1 MDTRWRKAFEKV
13 KKVKKVGKQSL
24 TKRVIDKSLVERGKK
39 VFTMKKKIFCFV
51 LVLLLMTQLTP
62 SVTAATQGWQL
73 DENQQ
78 WTYLE
83 NNVKVVGWQRINQKW
98 YYFDSNGIM
107 RTGWQ
112 IINQKWYFFANSGEM
127 VTGWLLWNQNWYHLA
142 PSGEM
147 VINWQR
153 IQNQWYYFD
162 GGGRMLVGWQRIN
175 NQWYY
180 LASSGQMLTK
190 WQFYNQKWYYLAS
203 DGTMVT
209 GWAWIDSHWHYFD
222 SSGAMQTG
230 WVLFE
235 GKWYYLNPSGAMQ
248 IGWIFQNNQWYYL
261 QRTGDWFENETTQF
275 IRTILP
281 DALEVSA
288 NANLFPSVMMAQTSI
303 ESALGTSLL
312 AREANNYFGMKF
324 KVGEDEGKYDVYYKE
339 TLEYDAA
346 TGQWITVVAP
356 FRKYASR
363 IDSFN
368 DYALKLRNGLSW
380 DPLFYK
386 GTWRENAANYREAT
400 AALQGKYATDPNYAT
415 KLNNFIEA
423 WQLYLHD

>member
-24 TKRVIDKSLVERGKK
+24 TKRVIGKSLVERGKK

-162 GGGRMLVGWQRIN
+162 YESNRFEI
-175 NQWYY
+175 YEKIPT
-180 LASSGQMLTK
+180 LTK
-190 WQFYNQKWYYLAS
+190 NFAGI
-203 DGTMVT
+203 GTRDINDNGVK
-209 GWAWIDSHWHYFD
+209 AIVS
-222 SSGAMQTG
+222 
-230 WVLFE
+230 LF
-235 GKWYYLNPSGAMQ
+235 KN
-248 IGWIFQNNQWYYL
+248 I
-261 QRTGDWFENETTQF
+261 
-275 IRTILP
+275 
-281 DALEVSA
+281 
-288 NANLFPSVMMAQTSI
+288 
-303 ESALGTSLL
+303 
-312 AREANNYFGMKF
+312 K
-324 KVGEDEGKYDVYYKE
+324 
-339 TLEYDAA
+339 
-346 TGQWITVVAP
+346 
-356 FRKYASR
+356 
-363 IDSFN
+363 
-368 DYALKLRNGLSW
+368 
-380 DPLFYK
+380 
-386 GTWRENAANYREAT
+386 
-400 AALQGKYATDPNYAT
+400 
-415 KLNNFIEA
+415 
-423 WQLYLHD
+423 